1 MGFWAGDNFVCWFL
15 PPPSSEE
22 VVDELGESIGAW
34 YGEKT
39 VVKKSS
45 SVSHSSTKER
55 EFAGCEMCLRS
66 PISSA

>member
-1 MGFWAGDNFVCWFL
+1 MGFWAGDHFVCWFL

-22 VVDELGESIGAW
+22 VVDELGESIGAR

-45 SVSHSSTKER
+45 SVSHSLLQRSVY
-55 EFAGCEMCLRS
+55 EFAGF
-66 PISSA
+66 